1 MKTRITPLPKLGI
14 AAAVMTLLTLTHS
27 ELRAANPS
35 SGTLTSGNPVIL
47 YSDGPL
53 IPNPTGVIGKP
64 NCTAPDT
71 CSQFDLTVN
80 ASSLAASRNITI
92 VWNWTPVYVDFD
104 FFIEDDTP
112 QRNIIAANQSTADPS
127 AIVLPVPA
135 DGTVYHIIVEASVGT
150 TTFNG
155 AIYLS
160 EKFQTAAQGSG
171 AAPRY
176 INYPAGS
183 GQANAAGEP
192 SIGVDWNPNN
202 AALRHDKVN
211 TGGVAMFTTSQP
223 ANWRVNFDDCSSPAI
238 NLWENKSGK
247 FTPTGLD
254 SIGFVDHFS
263 SQQMGTGPN
272 PPHTPGRVFHIDLG
286 AGDSA
291 GSFSDDDGDSYLPG
305 GNGGLPAGPD
315 HETLGGGPYHAPL
328 PAAGPIYPNAIY
340 YCSQDGVQEAEC
352 SRSDDGGLTFGPG
365 VPIYNLS
372 QCGGGIHG
380 HVKVSPQGTVY
391 VPNSSCAVNSPSGVN
406 GVAVSKDNGLTWN
419 EFNVPGS
426 TGSQDPAIGIAQ
438 NNIGK
443 PIGQVPSTIYLGWIS
458 GDGHAH
464 VAHSPN
470 EGGVWQDDTDIS
482 SIFGIQNA
490 VFPVVVAGDDNRA
503 AYSFLG
509 TDPDFTSPPVWH
521 LYIATTYDGG
531 KNWILVDATPNDPV
545 QIGKVCLLGIAC
557 SGARNLLDFN
567 GIDIDREGRV
577 LVAYA
582 DGCVNCVNTQSTQS
596 NAAHGTI
603 ARQSGGRRL
612 FSAFDPVEPAQP
624 GAPQVVSATR
634 VTTPIPG
641 VLITWLQPDNSGS
654 PITGYNIYRSNSSGT
669 ESLYAHVDGAD
680 TNKYLDPNASSGL
693 TWFYKVTAVN
703 GAGESS
709 SCSELSQ

>member
-1 MKTRITPLPKLGI
+1 MKKRVTPLSKLRT
-14 AAAVMTLLTLTHS
+14 AAAVILLLTLVVPG
-27 ELRAANPS
+27 LRAATS
-35 SGTLTSGNPVIL
+35 SGTLAPDNPVII

-53 IPNPTGVIGKP
+53 DPNPTGVIGKP
-64 NCTAPDT
+64 NCTAPNS
-71 CSQFDLTVN
+71 CSEFVLTVN
-80 ASSLAASRNITI
+80 ASSLAPTHNVTI
-92 VWNWTPVYVDFD
+92 LWNWAPIYVDFD
-104 FFIEDDTP
+104 FFIEDNTP
-112 QRNIIAANQSTADPS
+112 QRNIIAANQSTTDPS
-127 AIVLPVPA
+127 AIVLPIGPN
-135 DGTVYHIIVEASVGT
+135 GSVYHIIVEASVGT

-160 EKFQTAAQGSG
+160 QKYPAAAQGAG
-171 AAPRY
+171 APPRY
-176 INYPAGS
+176 INYPAGT
-183 GQANAAGEP
+183 GQANSAGEP
-192 SIGVDWNPNN
+192 SMGVDWNPNV
-202 AALRHDKVN
+202 AGLMHDKVN
-211 TGGVAMFTTSQP
+211 TGGVAFFTTSQP

-238 NLWENKSGK
+238 NLWENKSGR

-263 SQQMGTGPN
+263 SLPMGTGPN
-272 PPHTPGRVFHIDLG
+272 SPHTPGRVFHIDLG

-291 GSFSDDDGDSYLPG
+291 GSFSDDDGETYLPG

-328 PAAGPIYPNAIY
+328 PPAGPVYQNAIY

-365 VPIYNLS
+365 VPIYNLA

-391 VPNSSCAVNSPSGVN
+391 VPNSSCGTGSPIGVN

-419 EFNVPGS
+419 EFNVPNS
-426 TGSQDPAIGIAQ
+426 NGSQDPAIGIGQ
-438 NNIGK
+438 NNVGK
-443 PIGQVPSTIYLGWIS
+443 PMGQTSSTIYLGWIS

-470 EGGVWQDDTDIS
+470 EGSTWQDDTDIS

-509 TDPDFTSPPVWH
+509 TDPDFTSTQVWH
-521 LYIATTYDGG
+521 LYVAHTYDGG
-531 KNWILVDATPNDPV
+531 KSWILLDATPNDPV

-567 GIDIDREGRV
+567 GIDVDREGRV

-582 DGCVNCVNTQSTQS
+582 DGCVNCANTQTTQS

-612 FSAFDPVEPAQP
+612 FSAFDPIEPAAP
-624 GAPQVVSATR
+624 ASPQVVSATR

-641 VLITWLQPDNSGS
+641 IMLSWLQPDNGGS
-654 PITGYNIYRSNSSGT
+654 TITGYNIYRGTASGAET
-669 ESLYAHVDGAD
+669 LYAHVDGAD
-680 TNKYLDPNASSGL
+680 ITKYLDQNAPPGF
-693 TWFYKVTAVN
+693 TWFYRVSALN
-703 GAGESS
+703 AFGESG
-709 SCSELSQ
+709 SCGELSK